1 LLDPGRFAF
10 QIKFLVKMR
19 YNKGAGAD
27 TFSHGRPVSATFL
40 EELAK
45 AQPNPGGGAAA
56 AYGALVA
63 MALLTKVVK
72 LEMRRSRNREA
83 ARLFWEERWGQ
94 VRWLGEELEHLK
106 DADVR
111 AYMNLARA
119 RRREGWDLTSAL
131 EEAIDCPRRIMAA
144 GLKGLKELAAAGEK
158 CQPHLLADLHV
169 ACEFFGAALS
179 GAYHIAAANLPLLA
193 LGELRREHAA
203 RLDELMDQGNLT
215 VPQVRQALAART
227 SAPGGP

>member
-1 LLDPGRFAF
+1 
-10 QIKFLVKMR
+10 
-19 YNKGAGAD
+19 
-27 TFSHGRPVSATFL
+27 VSATFL

-63 MALLTKVVK
+63 AALLAKVVR
-72 LEMRRSRNREA
+72 LEVRRSRNSEA
-83 ARLFWEERWGQ
+83 ARLFWAERLDR
-94 VRWLGEELEHLK
+94 VRLLSEELEHLK

-119 RRREGWDLTSAL
+119 RRREGWDLTAAL

-144 GLKGLKELAAAGEK
+144 ALRALQEVAAAGEK
-158 CQPHLLADLHV
+158 CQPHLISDLQV
-169 ACEFFGAALS
+169 ACEFFGAALT
-179 GAYHIAAANLPLLA
+179 GAYQIAAANLPLLA

-203 RLDELMDQGNLT
+203 RLNGLVEQGKEALPEVRRVLT
-215 VPQVRQALAART
+215 SRT
-227 SAPGGP
+227 SSSGGS